1 MENNE
6 NNLVEDNMKLAYK
19 IAWDYYNKFGMT
31 FELEELQSICFI
43 GLTKAA
49 RRFDEEKDSA
59 FSTFAYAVMRNEL
72 LQFYNRYKDKD
83 KATIS
88 LSEPIGED
96 ICIEDVLSSD
106 EDLEHAVEKKIR
118 IEKLYE
124 FIGELDKVE
133 QTIVTGYLRGLT
145 TKQLSEI
152 LPIGEK
158 HINTKYRK
166 ALNKLRYKF
175 FRLYGGDI

>member
-6 NNLVEDNMKLAYK
+6 NNLIEDNMKLAYK
-19 IAWDYYNKFGMT
+19 LAWDYYNKFGMT

-49 RRFDEEKDSA
+49 RSFNKDKDNA

-72 LQFYNRYKDKD
+72 LQFYNKYKINNN
-83 KATIS
+83 IS
-88 LSEPIGED
+88 LSEPIGDDIFIED
-96 ICIEDVLSSD
+96 ILSSD
-106 EDLEHAVEKKIR
+106 EDLEKVVEKRIR

-124 FIGELDKVE
+124 FINELDSIE
-133 QTIVTGYLRGLT
+133 QQIILGYLRGLT
-145 TKQLSEI
+145 TKQLAQK

-158 HINTKYRK
+158 QINTRYRK
-166 ALNKLRYKF
+166 SLNKLRYKF
-175 FRLYGGDI
+175 FRLYGGDV